1 MENINIV
8 DAAIANDK
16 EAFMQAFSAAI
27 NTKVLDALELK
38 KVEVASTLITPPE
51 EVSTNEVE
59 TNTPEVS
66 GTESIDSAT
75 DEF

>member
-1 MENINIV
+1 MENFNLV
-8 DAAIANDK
+8 DAVVANDK
-16 EAFMQAFSAAI
+16 ESFMQAFNAAI

-38 KVEVASTLITPPE
+38 KVEVASTLITSPE

-66 GTESIDSAT
+66 GTESVDSAAN
-75 DEF
+75 EF